1 MTNEQHAAAQGGG
14 ARLRRLEADAHV
26 DLVVVP
32 KAFLRSIPTLTVG
45 PGGRLWS

>member
-14 ARLRRLEADAHV
+14 ACLHRLEADAHV

-32 KAFLRSIPTLTVG
+32 KVFLCSIHTLTVG
-45 PGGRLWS
+45 PGGRTWS

>member
-14 ARLRRLEADAHV
+14 ARLHRLEADAQV

-32 KAFLRSIPTLTVG
+32 KAFLCSIHALAVG
-45 PGGRLWS
+45 PGGRIWS